1 MIRYPALARLV
12 PSSVQV
18 QDTCHLGLCLAGW
31 LLINICCTGAI
42 WLALFIV
49 LGEFTLSGTL
59 LHLDNFASRYLAA
72 EAAHQA
78 HLRSQFWI
86 ASAVLFLGLA
96 VLRAGSLPRWHS
108 ERAQTPSKER
118 FHG

>member
-1 MIRYPALARLV
+1 M
-12 PSSVQV
+12 
-18 QDTCHLGLCLAGW
+18 GLCLAGW
-31 LLINICCTGAI
+31 LLTNICCTGAI
-42 WLALFIV
+42 WLGLFIV
-49 LGEFTLSGTL
+49 LGEFTLTGTL

-78 HLRSQFWI
+78 HLRDRFWI

-96 VLRAGSLPRWHS
+96 VLRAGSLPRWHA

-118 FHG
+118 LHG

>member
-1 MIRYPALARLV
+1 MIHHPALARFV

-31 LLINICCTGAI
+31 MLINICCTGAV
-42 WLALFIV
+42 WLALFAM
-49 LGEFTLSGTL
+49 LGEFTLTGTL

-72 EAAHQA
+72 EAARQA
-78 HLRSQFWI
+78 HLRNQIWI
-86 ASAVLFLGLA
+86 ASAVLFMGLS

-108 ERAQTPSKER
+108 EHAQTPSKER

>member
-1 MIRYPALARLV
+1 MNRYRALERFV

-18 QDTCHLGLCLAGW
+18 QDTCHLGLRLAGW
-31 LLINICCTGAI
+31 ILINVCCTGAV
-42 WLALFIV
+42 WLALFAI
-49 LGEFTLSGTL
+49 LGEFTLTGTL

-72 EAAHQA
+72 DAARQA

-108 ERAQTPSKER
+108 GRAQTPSKER
-118 FHG
+118 SHG